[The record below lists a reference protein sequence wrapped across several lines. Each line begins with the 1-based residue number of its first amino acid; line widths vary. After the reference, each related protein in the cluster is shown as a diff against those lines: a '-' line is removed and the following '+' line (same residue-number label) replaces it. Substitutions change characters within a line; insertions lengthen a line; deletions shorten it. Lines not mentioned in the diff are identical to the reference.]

1 MEEKLKAERILV
13 IEDDEET
20 AEFIKES
27 LNLEGYDPIVALT
40 GRDGLDKVKQS
51 NPSLILLDLNLPDI
65 DGLEVCKQ
73 IKEDVDTRQVP
84 VIMLTARV
92 TTDDKVLGLEAGADD
107 YLIKPFSPREL
118 GARIKAIFRRIEYYA
133 PQADEILSKGG
144 ITLDVGTHHVVVTIY
159 QEVDLAPKEFQLLYL
174 LMKNS
179 GKVLQRGYLLKTLWG
194 YSQDRDT
201 RTVDV
206 HIQRLR
212 KKLGD
217 AAGKRIET
225 IEGYGYKFID

>member
-1 MEEKLKAERILV
+1 LEERLKAEKILV

-20 AEFIKES
+20 AEFIKET
-27 LNLEGYDPIVALT
+27 LNLEGYEPIIALY
-40 GRDGLDKVKQS
+40 GEEGLRKLDEE

-65 DGLEVCKQ
+65 DGLDICKR
-73 IKEDVDTRQVP
+73 IKENVDTRQIPIIV
-84 VIMLTARV
+84 LTARV
-92 TTDDKVLGLEAGADD
+92 TTDDKVTGLDAGADD
-107 YLIKPFSPREL
+107 YLVKPFSPREL
-118 GARIKAIFRRIEYYA
+118 LARIKAIFRRIEYYA
-133 PQADEILSKGG
+133 PQTDEIISKGG
-144 ITLDVGTHHVVVTIY
+144 VTLEVGTHHVVVTIY
-159 QEVDLAPKEFQLLYL
+159 EEVDLAPKEFQLLYL

-217 AAGKRIET
+217 TAGKRIET